1 MGTPIIKDILDST
14 VGKVVDRLAERLLP
28 SSIGE
33 KEKEELKL
41 EAMRIANDEYR
52 AAAEDSKSAR
62 DLAVKELW
70 PQAPYWTRVLTVTHR
85 PVWSYAALAL
95 FVWTV
100 LAPYLGFGEFA
111 LSQVHSEIMQTVIIF
126 YFGGRSLEKTA
137 EMVWKKAPLPAS
149 RK

>member
-14 VGKVVDRLAERLLP
+14 VGKVVDRLTDRLLP

-41 EAMRIANDEYR
+41 EAMRIASEEY
-52 AAAEDSKSAR
+52 
-62 DLAVKELW
+62 
-70 PQAPYWTRVLTVTHR
+70 
-85 PVWSYAALAL
+85 
-95 FVWTV
+95 
-100 LAPYLGFGEFA
+100 
-111 LSQVHSEIMQTVIIF
+111 TVIIF

-137 EMVWKKAPLPAS
+137 ETVWKKAAPPAS